1 MQMARSYGHRG
12 FADFLQQNNLQE
24 SFINTLKMEPQYG
37 GWMHGLTHSF
47 RNIENGAI
55 AHDINHF
62 TVLGWD
68 QSELFMN
75 DTFDWPQWLALNVD
89 DQTVIN
95 YDQIIVSLGNPL
107 ENNFESLPD
116 STAIQTL
123 VPQT

>member
-24 SFINTLKMEPQYG
+24 SFINTLKMEPHYG